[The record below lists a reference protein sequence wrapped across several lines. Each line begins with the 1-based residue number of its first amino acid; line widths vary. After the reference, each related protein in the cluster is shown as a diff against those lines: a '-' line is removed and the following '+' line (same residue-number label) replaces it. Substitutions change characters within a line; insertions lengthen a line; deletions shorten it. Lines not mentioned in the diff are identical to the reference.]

1 MDNNRKIRFGVIAE
15 NHTNID
21 YNTNQNNHTLFIGSD
36 NHLAV
41 KKDNVGKYWNIKDP
55 ALALLERHMI
65 DRNLNLKDF
74 IIL

>member
-1 MDNNRKIRFGVIAE
+1 MQYKSFIELTLASAIQIA
-15 NHTNID
+15 D
-21 YNTNQNNHTLFIGSD
+21 
-36 NHLAV
+36 
-41 KKDNVGKYWNIKDP
+41 KYWNIKDP